1 MSITNGCFNI
11 KLKIFKNKRKRGERD
26 INQYVKL
33 RKIRSSFITNNS
45 ITLLYYLKFR
55 HIHLNVLKLI
65 PKFAL
70 TTFGVMPHNYFIS
83 KLTIHRN
90 EPVRVI

>member
-45 ITLLYYLKFR
+45 ISSLLFE
-55 HIHLNVLKLI
+55 I
-65 PKFAL
+65 
-70 TTFGVMPHNYFIS
+70 
-83 KLTIHRN
+83 
-90 EPVRVI
+90 